1 MIFYSTLFIKECVKL
16 MKEKPLKSKKI
27 NIKDSNEI
35 PEKVDALNKILFE
48 KPQICFIDIENKIK
62 DNLMERG
69 FNIQSGTLG
78 KGVIV
83 PNTNNY
89 LEKGY
94 KCRANWPNE
103 SIAVIRC
110 KVDGNKI

>member
-1 MIFYSTLFIKECVKL
+1 

-27 NIKDSNEI
+27 NMKDSDEI

-48 KPQICFIDIENKIK
+48 KPQIFFIDIENKIK

-83 PNTNNY
+83 PKTNDY
-89 LEKGY
+89 LYNGY
-94 KCRANWPNE
+94 KCLQITLFQRIFMNLI
-103 SIAVIRC
+103 SLF
-110 KVDGNKI
+110 

>member
-1 MIFYSTLFIKECVKL
+1 MTWNMQQIQ
-16 MKEKPLKSKKI
+16 LK
-27 NIKDSNEI
+27 D
-35 PEKVDALNKILFE
+35 KILFE

-83 PNTNNY
+83 PNTNDY

-94 KCRANWPNE
+94 KCRANYSFPENLHE
-103 SIAVIRC
+103 FDIIVLDLELSE
-110 KVDGNKI
+110 KYLDSDSG